1 MKQVNIKTPLRMLVL
16 LLGLFLSVGA
26 FAQIDVKG
34 HVQDAQGEPIIG
46 ATVRVV
52 GGGNSATVTDF
63 DGNFVLKAN
72 QGADISVS
80 YVGYQTQTVKA
91 AANLNIILQEDAA
104 MLQDVVIIGYGVA
117 RKTDLTG
124 SVTAVKPDEMNR
136 GFVTNAQDLMQGK
149 IAGVNIT
156 DGGGSPGG
164 GATIRIRGGSSLN
177 ASNDPLVVID
187 GLAMDNQGVK
197 GLANGLSMVNPN
209 DIESFTVLKDASATA
224 IYGSRGSNGVI
235 IITTKKGRAGT
246 APKVSYNGNVSIS
259 TRKKSLDVMNGD
271 EFRSFVKEYYGDAS
285 DAVKLLGN
293 ANTDWQKEIYRTAVS
308 TDHNIT
314 VSGGLKNMPYR
325 VSFGYTNEQ
334 GILKTSNF
342 ERYTASVN
350 LSPSFLKDH
359 LKFNVNVKG
368 MYAKTQYANTGAVG
382 AAVWYD
388 PSQPVMSD
396 DPVFGNFKGYYEWL
410 QSTKIGDAD
419 SPSGTL
425 KDLTWPN
432 TYNRNTTANPVAMLN
447 LNESKAKSKTLVG
460 NIEADYAIHGFEDL
474 HVHMNYGLD
483 ISEGK
488 QNDFSDTAVP
498 NDNVYY
504 GWNGWDKIV
513 KRNMSYNA
521 YAQYMKD
528 FTKEHHFD
536 IMAGYEWQWFWRSQ
550 HYDGWGLIQPT
561 NTEYDALDPEKN
573 YHNRGLGEYKTEN
586 YIVSFFGRL
595 NYSYDDRYLLTATV
609 RRDGSSRFKEHW
621 ATFPSV
627 ALAWKIKNEKFLK
640 NVDVVSDLKL
650 RLGYGQTG
658 QQEGIGDYT
667 YFITYKKNTRTDSY
681 YPIAGDG
688 STLSPLS
695 YNENLKWETT
705 STYNVGLDLG
715 FLNNRVTA
723 TFDWYYRKTT
733 DLLNDIFVSAGTNFS
748 NKTKANIGSLK
759 NTGFELAINYKPFTT
774 GGDWYW
780 DLGLNMTYNK
790 NEITELIGGSDY
802 YVPTGG
808 ISSGTGNYAQAHAV
822 GHPASSFYVFQQVYG
837 ANGLPL
843 EGVYV
848 DRNGDGKITTDD
860 KYFYK
865 SPAAPWTFGFSSKLM
880 YKSWDFSFSL
890 RASLG
895 NYVYNDQEA
904 GFSNISKV
912 YDASFNYLTNRPFDV
927 LPKNW
932 QTYDNAL
939 SDYFVHNASFLKC
952 DNITLGYSFD
962 ELFKTGGWHGL
973 SGRVYANVSN
983 VFTITK
989 YKGIDPEVFGG
1000 IDNNMYPRPLTV
1012 QLGLSLNF

>member
-1 MKQVNIKTPLRMLVL
+1 MVL

-34 HVQDAQGEPIIG
+34 HVKDAQGEPIIG

-52 GGGNSATVTDF
+52 GTQTATVTDF

-91 AANLNIILQEDAA
+91 AANLEITLQEDAA

-382 AAVWYD
+382 AA
-388 PSQPVMSD
+388 
-396 DPVFGNFKGYYEWL
+396 
-410 QSTKIGDAD
+410 I
-419 SPSGTL
+419 
-425 KDLTWPN
+425 
-432 TYNRNTTANPVAMLN
+432 
-447 LNESKAKSKTLVG
+447 
-460 NIEADYAIHGFEDL
+460 
-474 HVHMNYGLD
+474 
-483 ISEGK
+483 
-488 QNDFSDTAVP
+488 
-498 NDNVYY
+498 
-504 GWNGWDKIV
+504 
-513 KRNMSYNA
+513 
-521 YAQYMKD
+521 
-528 FTKEHHFD
+528 
-536 IMAGYEWQWFWRSQ
+536 
-550 HYDGWGLIQPT
+550 
-561 NTEYDALDPEKN
+561 
-573 YHNRGLGEYKTEN
+573 
-586 YIVSFFGRL
+586 
-595 NYSYDDRYLLTATV
+595 
-609 RRDGSSRFKEHW
+609 
-621 ATFPSV
+621 
-627 ALAWKIKNEKFLK
+627 
-640 NVDVVSDLKL
+640 
-650 RLGYGQTG
+650 GQT
-658 QQEGIGDYT
+658 QLLV
-667 YFITYKKNTRTDSY
+667 
-681 YPIAGDG
+681 DG
-688 STLSPLS
+688 EPVLQR
-695 YNENLKWETT
+695 E
-705 STYNVGLDLG
+705 
-715 FLNNRVTA
+715 
-723 TFDWYYRKTT
+723 
-733 DLLNDIFVSAGTNFS
+733 
-748 NKTKANIGSLK
+748 
-759 NTGFELAINYKPFTT
+759 
-774 GGDWYW
+774 
-780 DLGLNMTYNK
+780 
-790 NEITELIGGSDY
+790 
-802 YVPTGG
+802 
-808 ISSGTGNYAQAHAV
+808 QA
-822 GHPASSFYVFQQVYG
+822 
-837 ANGLPL
+837 
-843 EGVYV
+843 
-848 DRNGDGKITTDD
+848 
-860 KYFYK
+860 
-865 SPAAPWTFGFSSKLM
+865 
-880 YKSWDFSFSL
+880 
-890 RASLG
+890 
-895 NYVYNDQEA
+895 
-904 GFSNISKV
+904 
-912 YDASFNYLTNRPFDV
+912 
-927 LPKNW
+927 
-932 QTYDNAL
+932 
-939 SDYFVHNASFLKC
+939 
-952 DNITLGYSFD
+952 
-962 ELFKTGGWHGL
+962 
-973 SGRVYANVSN
+973 
-983 VFTITK
+983 
-989 YKGIDPEVFGG
+989 
-1000 IDNNMYPRPLTV
+1000 
-1012 QLGLSLNF
+1012 